1 MAGAAGGGGTGGK
14 ERRSEVAEV
23 EDEVVFIPGPFA
35 GLARFKQPI
44 HQTLAWHLAAP
55 GEMGL
60 DVMAGCSGF
69 RSKRLALSG
78 RQIKPA
84 LFEIKF
90 IFFAHSLLISACLFM
105 GKLLPFW

>member
-1 MAGAAGGGGTGGK
+1 MAAQGK
-14 ERRSEVAEV
+14 ESESEVAEV

-35 GLARFKQPI
+35 GLARFKQSI

-60 DVMAGCSGF
+60 DVMAGRSGF

-84 LFEIKF
+84 LLKLNLFS
-90 IFFAHSLLISACLFM
+90 SLIVCLSQPVYSWVNYYLS
-105 GKLLPFW
+105 GE